1 MSKGRL
7 KASGVPT
14 EDTEQKWLF
23 QWAAQPSIRQ
33 KYPELAMLYHIP
45 NERTDKVQAAILKSM
60 GVKSGVPDL
69 HLPIAAG
76 KYHSLYIEMKA
87 LDGKPDDDQIWWAEH
102 LKANG
107 NAHAFCY
114 GWKQATEVLEWYL
127 NLGRGGEN
135 AC

>member
-1 MSKGRL
+1 MSNGRL
-7 KASGVPT
+7 KKSGVPT

-23 QWAAQPSIRQ
+23 KWAKQPSIRQ
-33 KYPELAMLYHIP
+33 KYPELALLYHIP
-45 NERTDKVQAAILKSM
+45 NERTDKVQAAILNSM

-69 HLPIAAG
+69 HLPIAAC

-114 GWKQATEVLEWYL
+114 GWKHAAEVLEWYL
-127 NLGRGGEN
+127 NLN
-135 AC
+135 QPA

>member
-76 KYHSLYIEMKA
+76 KYHGLYIEMKA

-114 GWKQATEVLEWYL
+114 GWKQATEVLGWYL
-127 NLGRGGEN
+127 NLKEP
-135 AC
+135 A